1 MTRRRIVI
9 LPLAAAIAASGP
21 LLASPPAARAFNP
34 IKPICTVAG
43 LLNGIAQKACSVVG
57 QVSGGAAS
65 TATTAL
71 TVAAVVTWAVGGAR
85 FLLHETSTVL
95 AKTTAPQLTTTWF
108 SSTYWRVAA
117 IAAVLTLP
125 FLFAAAIQALLRS
138 DISLLIRAALG
149 YLPLALLA
157 VAIAAPLTML
167 LLAASDQLS
176 AIVSSAA
183 GNQSARFL
191 DRAAGLLGVTS
202 VFAPST
208 SFVGFLVALFTA
220 AGAIVLWMELLVRE
234 AAVYVIVLMLPLA
247 FAAFVWP
254 ARRIW
259 AIRSVELLIALIL
272 SKFAIVAV
280 LSLGGAALAQSA
292 NRSVTGLLAGAALLA
307 LATFAPWAMLRVVP
321 LTEIASGA
329 AASLRGGGSIAFN
342 GLQRSDAWASEAD
355 HWASKTAQMRRTA
368 ETGDAANA
376 ADPPAT
382 ANGAAAANGATA
394 AKEGLVAN
402 ARPAGDG
409 ANPQPEGGGGEAG
422 TEAGGPNAGA
432 EAGGANAGAAHS
444 DPPPSDRSPAA
455 SAPGRAADGG
465 GNGAS
470 RTHDTLPPDSSR
482 NAGPPTRVTIAD
494 PLSHRGPDWSGP
506 AETPRLDLENTPAL
520 ERHGP
525 VPEVDR
531 PAEDSQTADLIDH
544 TPPPQTEGEE

>member
-1 MTRRRIVI
+1 VTRRRIVI
-9 LPLAAAIAASGP
+9 LTLGAAVAITASGA

-43 LLNGIAQKACSVVG
+43 LLNGVAQKACSVAG
-57 QVSGGAAS
+57 QVAGGAAS

-85 FLLHETSTVL
+85 FLLHETSDVL
-95 AKTTAPQLTTTWF
+95 AKTTAPQLTSTWF
-108 SSTYWRVAA
+108 SSTYWRVAG

-138 DISLLIRAALG
+138 DLSLLIRAALG
-149 YLPLALLA
+149 YLPLAVLA

-183 GNQSARFL
+183 GNQSAHFL
-191 DRAAGLLGVTS
+191 DRSAGLMGSISALVS
-202 VFAPST
+202 S

-234 AAVYVIVLMLPLA
+234 ASVYVIVLMLPLA

-292 NRSVTGLLAGAALLA
+292 NRSVTGLLAGAVLMA
-307 LATFAPWAMLRVVP
+307 LAAFAPWAMLRVVP

-329 AASLRGGGSIAFN
+329 AGSLGGGASTAFHA
-342 GLQRSDAWASEAD
+342 LQGADAWTSAAD

-368 ETGDAANA
+368 ESDDGADAA
-376 ADPPAT
+376 DGGDGT
-382 ANGAAAANGATA
+382 DGATA
-394 AKEGLVAN
+394 ARDGFVAN
-402 ARPAGDG
+402 VGAQGGDAGVGGDPRAKIEGGGMGAGADGSDVGAGADLSEAQPSGRPAAAADKAATDATDG
-409 ANPQPEGGGGEAG
+409 AGNGNPSHVTPADSSSHAVTDLSVPAGTPVLDLEDPPPLDHRCRAPEGDQRADEGHAADLTEPTPAPQPE
-422 TEAGGPNAGA
+422 TEP
-432 EAGGANAGAAHS
+432 
-444 DPPPSDRSPAA
+444 
-455 SAPGRAADGG
+455 RA
-465 GNGAS
+465 
-470 RTHDTLPPDSSR
+470 
-482 NAGPPTRVTIAD
+482 
-494 PLSHRGPDWSGP
+494 
-506 AETPRLDLENTPAL
+506 
-520 ERHGP
+520 
-525 VPEVDR
+525 
-531 PAEDSQTADLIDH
+531 
-544 TPPPQTEGEE
+544 